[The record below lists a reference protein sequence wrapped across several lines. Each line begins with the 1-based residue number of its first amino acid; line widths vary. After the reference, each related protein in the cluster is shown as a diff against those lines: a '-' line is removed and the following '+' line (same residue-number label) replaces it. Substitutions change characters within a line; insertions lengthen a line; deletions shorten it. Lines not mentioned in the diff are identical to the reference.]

1 MLCSP
6 IECGQRHPTPLPL
19 GRFLTKLGMRVSAIY
34 SSFLPT
40 VTPGDGL
47 VWPDLKDDVVTAVQC
62 SGRLTHNLFS
72 CYKNNI
78 DVKYQHEDC
87 IEAFTSVIESVL
99 LETKQTSPASSVI
112 NP

>member
-1 MLCSP
+1 MHELLAKPEGAPIFIEIGMLCSP

-47 VWPDLKDDVVTAVQC
+47 VWPDLEDDVVTAVQC
-62 SGRLTHNLFS
+62 SVFRPVDAQSF
-72 CYKNNI
+72 
-78 DVKYQHEDC
+78 Q
-87 IEAFTSVIESVL
+87 L
-99 LETKQTSPASSVI
+99 LRE
-112 NP
+112 